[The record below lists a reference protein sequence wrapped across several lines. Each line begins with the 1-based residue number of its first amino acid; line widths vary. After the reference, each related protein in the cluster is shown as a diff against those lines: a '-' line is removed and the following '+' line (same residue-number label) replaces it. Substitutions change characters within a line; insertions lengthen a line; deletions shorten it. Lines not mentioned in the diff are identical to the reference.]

1 MNAPCTSLLTGLL
14 LLLAGCGGIQQ
25 RTSTSVCDEPE
36 SAASLDA
43 CSHSA
48 FINLTARD
56 ASVSPAIAFV
66 EYDENGVEYDR
77 NAIAS
82 VLGTIRAVQSKEN
95 RSLLMVV
102 FIHGWNHNAAQ
113 TDGNVASFK
122 TFLRNL
128 QREEL
133 NLAVGQ
139 PRKVVGIYVGW
150 QGKASAFQLQE
161 LLSYRRGK
169 ELGLETGKSVT
180 PVLRELSAIRRAD
193 RNSRLAVVGHSFGA
207 GVLYSAVSDDV
218 LASIRKD
225 DGGPGRLFGDL
236 VVLVNPAVEAALFV
250 PLQEAMKRPFPA
262 CTKLAMVSFTSEAD
276 TALSTWFPRGM
287 RFFYADR
294 ISGDA
299 SDALLTTPYGLY
311 RDFSGYALRGT
322 PAETVLTKEAFNRA
336 VPTWHAFRDGRS
348 SFDLGGVVLGRKDG
362 RAGDDAWRPALNVLV
377 DKALIQEHN
386 EIWDPKFTYF
396 LRGMIGMEFARLRE
410 CR

>member
-1 MNAPCTSLLTGLL
+1 MNTSCTSLLACLL
-14 LLLAGCGGIQQ
+14 LLLTGCGGIQQ
-25 RTSTSVCDEPE
+25 RTSTAVCDEPE
-36 SAASLDA
+36 PAASLDA
-43 CSHSA
+43 CSRSA
-48 FINLTARD
+48 FINLTSRD
-56 ASVSPAIAFV
+56 AAVSPAIAFV

-77 NAIAS
+77 TAVAS
-82 VLGTIRAVQSKEN
+82 VLDTIRAMPSRERK
-95 RSLLMVV
+95 SLLMVV

-128 QREEL
+128 QKEEL
-133 NLAVGQ
+133 TLAVGQ
-139 PRKVVGIYVGW
+139 PRKVVGVYVGW
-150 QGKASAFQLQE
+150 QGKASDFRLQE

-180 PVLRELSAIRRAD
+180 PVLQQLSAIRRAD
-193 RNSRLAVVGHSFGA
+193 GNSRLAVVGHSFGA

-218 LASIRKD
+218 VASIRD
-225 DGGPGRLFGDL
+225 DDRGPGRLFGDL
-236 VVLVNPAVEAALFV
+236 LVLVNPAVEAALFV

-262 CTKLAMVSFTSEAD
+262 CTKPAMVSFTSEGD

-294 ISGDA
+294 IRGDA
-299 SDALLTTPYGLY
+299 SDALSTTAYGLY
-311 RDFSGYALRGT
+311 RNFSGYELRGT
-322 PAETVLTKEAFNRA
+322 PAETALTKEAFNRA

-348 SFDLGGVVLGRKDG
+348 PFDLGGVVLRRKAENTG
-362 RAGDDAWRPALNVLV
+362 SDAWRPVLNVLV